1 MAPSSVFSR
10 HVAALGG
17 VALGVL
23 TLFPAVA
30 QTVYRYTDANG
41 RVVFSDQPPPPGAK
55 NVSERDVRGNSIQNN
70 PESLATQAASQKSPV
85 TLYIS
90 ECGEPCD
97 QARKFINARG
107 VPHTVVDPTRTAEL
121 NKRFRDETG
130 GNTVPV
136 IKVGE
141 RVLRGFSEGTWA
153 SALDQAG
160 YPRTPSFGPTRVTED
175 RRGLDEKKRA
185 DAAAP
190 TPPAAPAAEAAKK
203 Q

>member
-1 MAPSSVFSR
+1 MAPFSAFSR
-10 HVAALGG
+10 SPLALSA

-23 TLFPAVA
+23 MLSPLAA
-30 QTVYRYTDANG
+30 QTVYRYIDANG

-55 NVSERDVRGNSIQNN
+55 NVSERDVRGNVIQNN
-70 PESLATQAASQKSPV
+70 PESLATQAASKKSPV

-107 VPHTVVDPTRTAEL
+107 VPHTLVDPTRTAEL
-121 NKRFRDETG
+121 NKRFKEETA
-130 GNTVPV
+130 GNTVPA
-136 IKVGE
+136 IKIGD
-141 RVLRGFSEGTWA
+141 RVLRGFSESTWS

-175 RRGLDEKKRA
+175 RRGLEEKKPE

-190 TPPAAPAAEAAKK
+190 SAAAATGGEASKK
-203 Q
+203 